1 MHKLQ
6 RDTSSTHNC
15 YPLFNPTRN
24 SRYQDRGGVEREN
37 PNFTSF
43 DAGVGTGAGFFICM
57 FLGKRMTELGLKYHE
72 LYLLEYSELEYRA
85 VIGFV
90 FETITTRSKHLV
102 ELLNVQSRLPFY

>member
-57 FLGKRMTELGLKYHE
+57 FLGKRMTGLDLKYHE